1 MRRPNGKTEGQSKSQ
16 TVHRPQATDSVEIDR
31 RSFHRLAAVG
41 LGAMAIPVL
50 PATTTPPWPKD
61 RKDSKSEKS
70 PAELVAPARKSID
83 KGLDFLLRSQV
94 KSGRNRGAFSNSG
107 ISSGVAT
114 ASLGGLA
121 MMCGGHMPGLGKF
134 GKSIDM
140 CVEYVLKNVRE
151 TGYIATRDGGA
162 RENMYR

>member
-50 PATTTPPWPKD
+50 PATTTTPWPKD

-107 ISSGVAT
+107 ISSGVPLPPSA
-114 ASLGGLA
+114 
-121 MMCGGHMPGLGKF
+121 
-134 GKSIDM
+134 D
-140 CVEYVLKNVRE
+140 
-151 TGYIATRDGGA
+151 
-162 RENMYR
+162 